1 MKIPSELTREQL
13 EGIVGRIQIILWL
26 DHRTGVLDPDLSWES
41 ETLEY
46 VAGAMEDAG
55 LKPEVA
61 IPAAGSGDDLAGPGP
76 GERHDEE
83 AAVRIA
89 RLEQEMNDLRA
100 MLERLN
106 AGSYT
111 EVGPTDG
118 TVREA
123 QGHLVRTGDS
133 FNGSTPFVPE
143 DGKISVT
150 FTHVERHGRKTYRA
164 GGLHLSLGGG
174 PGIGHVAMRID
185 PGGQR
190 WATTDDAAAGWLVAQ
205 GLPPDRAARLVA
217 DAIHSRDCT

>member
-1 MKIPSELTREQL
+1 LSARS
-13 EGIVGRIQIILWL
+13 RSFLWL

-46 VAGAMEDAG
+46 VAGVMEDAG
-55 LKPEVA
+55 LKPGVA
-61 IPAAGSGDDLAGPGP
+61 TPAAGAGHDLIGPDP

-100 MLERLN
+100 MLERLI
-106 AGSYT
+106 AGSFT
-111 EVGPTDG
+111 EVGPMDV

-123 QGHLVRTGDS
+123 QGLLVRTRASPDR
-133 FNGSTPFVPE
+133 STPCVPE
-143 DGKISVT
+143 DEKIPVT
-150 FTHVERHGRKTYRA
+150 LTHVERHGRKTYRA

-217 DAIHSRDCT
+217 DAIQSRDGT